1 MVPYLAPFSGDA
13 GAAAVCKEFHAACFQ
28 EAQARE
34 MAPVEEEEGEDL
46 CNCEFS
52 LAYGG
57 KILLNNARLHL
68 KRGQRYGLCGPNGAG
83 KSTLMRAIGE
93 LFKGRGWGAP
103 PRCAQC
109 CCSVNLNAKAC
120 RMRACST
127 VAQCTRQ
134 PVQHLLTLPLAR
146 HVSPAA
152 NGQLD
157 GFPPKS
163 ELRTVYVEHDIDAS
177 GEAAAGLG
185 LWCWW
190 KVPCALPP
198 VAGPSCLAR

>member
-1 MVPYLAPFSGDA
+1 
-13 GAAAVCKEFHAACFQ
+13 
-28 EAQARE
+28 

-83 KSTLMRAIGE
+83 KSTLMRAI
-93 LFKGRGWGAP
+93 
-103 PRCAQC
+103 
-109 CCSVNLNAKAC
+109 
-120 RMRACST
+120 
-127 VAQCTRQ
+127 
-134 PVQHLLTLPLAR
+134 
-146 HVSPAA
+146 A

-177 GEAAAGLG
+177 GARGRDSA
-185 LWCWW
+185 
-190 KVPCALPP
+190 ALPCP
-198 VAGPSCLAR
+198 LLCTLLW